1 MKIELRNEQGI
12 QVIVLK
18 GEVDMHSAPGLR
30 ERLLAALQQPVGLIV
45 DMSEVSF
52 IDSSGIAILVE
63 GYKRA
68 KQHSQRF
75 SLAGVKA
82 APMQVLQL
90 TRLDKVFPLFM
101 DVSSAVNAATSD

>member
-1 MKIELRNEQGI
+1 MKIELRSQDGF
-12 QVIVLK
+12 QVVALH
-18 GEVDMHSAPGLR
+18 GEVDMHSATGLR
-30 ERLLAALQQPVGLIV
+30 ERLLTALKTPSGLIV

-68 KQHSQRF
+68 KQNSQTF
-75 SLAGVKA
+75 ALAGVRA

-90 TRLDKVFPLFM
+90 TRLDKVFPLFQ
-101 DVSSAVNAATSD
+101 DVASATKLTDTG